1 MGGCRLIRLVGWF
14 WADVVSWVAPTAE
27 LNHGWLLQLYHNVFS
42 SQQAMVSELDQ
53 RVKSNKTFEEAY
65 REFESQKVCYLPLN
79 TFFLKPGQR
88 MLHYKLIL
96 ERTC

>member
-1 MGGCRLIRLVGWF
+1 
-14 WADVVSWVAPTAE
+14 
-27 LNHGWLLQLYHNVFS
+27 
-42 SQQAMVSELDQ
+42 MVSELDQ

>member
-1 MGGCRLIRLVGWF
+1 MVL
-14 WADVVSWVAPTAE
+14 E
-27 LNHGWLLQLYHNVFS
+27 L
-42 SQQAMVSELDQ
+42 EQ

-88 MLHYKLIL
+88 MLHYRLIL
-96 ERTC
+96 ERKFSLV